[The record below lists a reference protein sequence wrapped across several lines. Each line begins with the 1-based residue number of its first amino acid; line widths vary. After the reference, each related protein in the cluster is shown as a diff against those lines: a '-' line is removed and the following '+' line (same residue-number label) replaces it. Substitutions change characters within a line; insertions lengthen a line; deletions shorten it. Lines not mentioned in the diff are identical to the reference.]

1 MLEAITCIPVT
12 CAAILDEP
20 LFIDAR
26 AVGDKGIIGD
36 SDVIDK
42 AQVIRTILRVRRWK
56 SSNRRRGRSLDN
68 NNFLSRLNNQ
78 RGFDEG
84 SFGSRWAEGRRCG
97 FRRTSRKGEK
107 NQSNAEQEPAWR
119 DAARR
124 HKKEGRPAVE
134 SPNGQSYSSSA
145 TVPFPP
151 LPPSSPPPISRGKA
165 ISPLRAFC
173 RITVSISPIRSGF
186 WRK

>member
-12 CAAILDEP
+12 GAAIFDKP
-20 LFIDAR
+20 LFVDTR

-36 SDVIDK
+36 SDVIDEVE
-42 AQVIRTILRVRRWK
+42 VIRTILQVRRWK

-68 NNFLSRLNNQ
+68 DNFLTRLNDQ
-78 RGFDEG
+78 RGFDER
-84 SFGSRWAEGRRCG
+84 SFGSRWPERRRGG
-97 FRRTSRKGEK
+97 FRGTSRKGEK

-145 TVPFPP
+145 TAPFPP
-151 LPPSSPPPISRGKA
+151 LPPSSLPPISRGKA

-186 WRK
+186 W